1 MKSVLRWTLKVH
13 RHYFYIVRLNDRVDQ
28 RARDRGRCDER
39 DEAVHVLASESHEG
53 FSCLR
58 LKKSLSLGETWT
70 CISILFVAT

>member
-53 FSCLR
+53 FSY
-58 LKKSLSLGETWT
+58 
-70 CISILFVAT
+70 